1 MASNDIGKDKDD
13 DDNDDVRLSVPGKPN
28 NKAILTNET

>member
-13 DDNDDVRLSVPGKPN
+13 DDNDDVRLSVSGKSN